1 MPDTLS
7 NIDPNRNTASDFK
20 IYLDDNDKELVEELR
35 NIIKLNEET

>member
-20 IYLDDNDKELVEELR
+20 IYDDNDKELVEELR